1 MDFGDQLRAFARKTD
16 ERTNLV
22 VKKIVFD
29 ISTGLV
35 MKTPVGD
42 PEYWKSP
49 APPGYV
55 GGRARG
61 NWQYGLDAPNLT
73 MTGEYGPFDQSG
85 TGTINKVVGGV
96 PEDALGHVHYITNT
110 LPYIERLEDGW
121 SHRQAPNG
129 MVNLTFME
137 FDPIVRAAVAELS

>member
-1 MDFGDQLRAFARKTD
+1 MEFGDQLRGFADKVD
-16 ERTNLV
+16 ARTNLV

-35 MKTPVGD
+35 LKTPVGD
-42 PEYWKSP
+42 PQYWQSP

-61 NWQYGLDAPNLT
+61 NWQYGLNAPNIKNNSPIDKSGAVT
-73 MTGEYGPFDQSG
+73 TSRINNEMPDQA
-85 TGTINKVVGGV
+85 T
-96 PEDALGHVHYITNT
+96 GHVHYITNSV
-110 LPYIERLEDGW
+110 PYIEALENGH

-137 FDPIVRAAVAELS
+137 FDPIVRAAVAELT